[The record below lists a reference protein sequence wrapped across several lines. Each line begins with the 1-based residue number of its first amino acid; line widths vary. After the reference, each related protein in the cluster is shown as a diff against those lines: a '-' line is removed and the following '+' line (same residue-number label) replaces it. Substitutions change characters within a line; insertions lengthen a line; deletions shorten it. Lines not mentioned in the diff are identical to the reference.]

1 MRLRPVIL
9 VTAVL
14 ALAGCG
20 GERTVSP
27 VPQKVS
33 GTVPEQSTPA
43 TSSTTSSSGG
53 GGGGGTQTTTSGGG
67 GGGGGTETT
76 TSGGGGGGGGGGA
89 ANGKALFASNGCVS
103 CHTYKPAGS
112 KATVGPDLDKL
123 ASYAKQAK
131 KPLEPFT
138 RESIV
143 QPDAY
148 VQPGFPRGVMPSFAS
163 LSKSQVDALVSFLT
177 KGS

>member
-9 VTAVL
+9 VTAAL

-33 GTVPEQSTPA
+33 GTVPTQSAPA
-43 TSSTTSSSGG
+43 TTS
-53 GGGGGTQTTTSGGG
+53 TTTSGAGG

-112 KATVGPDLDKL
+112 KASVGPDLDKL
-123 ASYAKQAK
+123 AAYAKQAK

-143 QPDAY
+143 KPDDY

-163 LSKSQVDALVSFLT
+163 LSKDQVDALVSFLT

>member
-27 VPQKVS
+27 KPQ
-33 GTVPEQSTPA
+33 TVTGSFPTQSAPA
-43 TSSTTSSSGG
+43 TTSTTPSGAGG
-53 GGGGGTQTTTSGGG
+53 GNQTTTS
-67 GGGGGTETT
+67 
-76 TSGGGGGGGGGGA
+76 GGGGGA

-112 KATVGPDLDKL
+112 NAKVGPDLDKL
-123 ASYAKQAK
+123 ATYAKQAK
-131 KPLEPFT
+131 KPLPAFVH
-138 RESIV
+138 ESIV
-143 QPDAY
+143 SPDAY
-148 VQPGFPRGVMPSFAS
+148 VQPGYPPHVMPSFAS
-163 LSKSQVDALVSFLT
+163 LSKAQVDALVTFLT